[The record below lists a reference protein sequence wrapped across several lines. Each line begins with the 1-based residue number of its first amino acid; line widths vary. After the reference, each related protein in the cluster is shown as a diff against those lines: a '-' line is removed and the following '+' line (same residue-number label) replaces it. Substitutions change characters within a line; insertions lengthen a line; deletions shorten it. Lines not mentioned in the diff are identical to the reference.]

1 MLETTQLVVGW
12 ANSVDTQVHLTV
24 NVIANNALTFLAK
37 PKLVSLGNTAL
48 KLFSHRQLFIHR
60 ASTASVRLVILLFP
74 AYRGCAR
81 FSGLPPWMGQSD
93 AVRPFSYMRERRL
106 EPAEAWARASGI
118 Y

>member
-1 MLETTQLVVGW
+1 MVSEKSSSRLV
-12 ANSVDTQVHLTV
+12 A
-24 NVIANNALTFLAK
+24 
-37 PKLVSLGNTAL
+37 
-48 KLFSHRQLFIHR
+48 R
-60 ASTASVRLVILLFP
+60 ARGVRGSVRVVRKRIFAGVAEDCWDLAL
-74 AYRGCAR
+74 R